1 MVILNLCSV
10 VLLNVPLDKGKKKKL
25 WIGKLRVAHI
35 LICYIVSS
43 KREDLIK
50 KNHIKLILNV
60 V

>member
-50 KNHIKLILNV
+50 KNTLN
-60 V
+60 